1 MAHATDHKRADGIE
15 DNCPNTVMSVR
26 TVETCGARFAL
37 LEDDVVAVL
46 TLMDEGDEA
55 DTALDRDVVRELVSD
70 MVLTVVSLGEQLFPA
85 CASNENKVVVL
96 RQDDDVFGLLVERAG
111 KPVDAVG
118 DADDPARGGDTVRL
132 ADGTELPVLDRD
144 RLALCTLELASTA
157 LN

>member
-1 MAHATDHKRADGIE
+1 MAHATVHKRADGVG
-15 DNCPNTVMSVR
+15 DNRPNTVLSVR

-46 TLMDEGDEA
+46 TLMDEGD
-55 DTALDRDVVRELVSD
+55 TALDRDAVRELVSD

-85 CASNENKVVVL
+85 CASSENKVVVL

-118 DADDPARGGDTVRL
+118 DADETARRGDTVRL

>member
-1 MAHATDHKRADGIE
+1 MTVRRGTDGAEVNR
-15 DNCPNTVMSVR
+15 PNTVMSVR
-26 TVETCGARFAL
+26 TVETCGERFAL

-46 TLMDEGDEA
+46 TLMDEGD
-55 DTALDRDVVRELVSD
+55 TALDRDAVRDLVSD

-85 CASNENKVVVL
+85 RAANENKVVVL

-118 DADDPARGGDTVRL
+118 DADDTARGGDTVRL

-144 RLALCTLELASTA
+144 RLALCTLELASIA